1 MSIDLYNIISTM
13 LLQKPNKLNKNEINW
28 IKIYL
33 DGSKHIFDEL
43 SVQITELII
52 QNNGQIYLYQIPKI
66 ILFISKLYSSQLF
79 KLEMKK
85 TENIIILVKIT
96 IISIIEFSPIPNM
109 DKEITEHIINA
120 SLELLETNIY
130 PIQVIEN
137 HNCKIFGC

>member
-1 MSIDLYNIISTM
+1 MSIDLYNIISNM

-33 DGSKHIFDEL
+33 DGSKDIFDDL
-43 SVQITELII
+43 SVQITELIL
-52 QNNGQIYLYQIPKI
+52 QNNGKIYLYQIPKL
-66 ILFISKLYSSQLF
+66 ILFISKLYYVQLV

-137 HNCKIFGC
+137 QSCNFFGC